1 MKYLHYI
8 SALFFAGYFL
18 LAGTG
23 YNVIN
28 FCCNHCE
35 DAGIDYLVQHSC
47 EELHHNDSSCCD
59 HDASVS
65 EKQTELPNYLHIS
78 RIETEGNTCFAD
90 RHCEIKRINL
100 SEFAPF
106 SESHSTTVPDI
117 AQVDVKFVS
126 TYLLDIQKL
135 QLCTLD
141 FPPPELFSTTGRDIL
156 TAKQVLII

>member
-1 MKYLHYI
+1 MRYLHYI

-35 DAGIDYLVQHSC
+35 DVGIEYLVHHSC
-47 EELHHNDSSCCD
+47 DELHHNNTSCCD

-65 EKQTELPNYLHIS
+65 EKLTELSNYLHFS
-78 RIETEGNTCFAD
+78 RFETEGNACFAD

-106 SESHSTTVPDI
+106 SESLTTSVPDI
-117 AQVDVKFVS
+117 AQIDVKFV
-126 TYLLDIQKL
+126 TTCLFVIPKL
-135 QLCTLD
+135 QLRTLD
-141 FPPPELFSTTGRDIL
+141 FPPPELFALTGRDIL